1 MIADVV
7 LATKNPDKVVEMEAV
22 LGEVLPGVTIV
33 KGVVWPEVEETGATL
48 EENAL
53 LKARA
58 AMEATG
64 YPAIA
69 DDTGL
74 EVDALEGAPGV
85 RTARFAGPDATYAEN
100 RSALLRAL
108 DAVDDRS
115 ARFRTAVAIVTP
127 TGFSLVVQ
135 GVLEGRIA
143 LAERGERGFGYDSV
157 FEVDDEHTLA
167 DISGTGKNQMSHRRR
182 AFEALAAALTA
193 LSEDYLP

>member
-7 LATKNPDKVVEMEAV
+7 IATKNPDKVVEMEAV
-22 LGEVLPGVTIV
+22 LGEVLPGITIV
-33 KGVVWPEVEETGATL
+33 KGVVWPDVEETGATL

-85 RTARFAGPDATYAEN
+85 HTARFAGPDATYAEN

-108 DAVDDRS
+108 DEVDDRS

-127 TGFSLVVQ
+127 AGFSLVVQ

-143 LAERGERGFGYDSV
+143 LAEHGERGFGYDSV

-193 LSEDYLP
+193 LSEDHLP